1 LPGTL
6 ADYAAGAQRADLGL
20 AAAGGAQY
28 PLAVLTDGKSVARFR
43 LLLASDPDR
52 TVDGQR
58 AVVGEPHQCSA
69 GEDLLLFDDLVR
81 VGDDPKN
88 RPGVVE
94 DRAPFGLI
102 LGRENSIKDLD
113 QLA

>member
-28 PLAVLTDGKSVARFR
+28 LLAVLTDGKSVARFR
-43 LLLASDPDR
+43 LLLTSDPDR

-69 GEDLLLFDDLVR
+69 GEDLLR